1 MRVDGVRPDLPL
13 PDRQPSASP
22 VLLAARGRVFP
33 TRGYKGRASGL
44 GGDRGLARK
53 ARARQLPPLL
63 PVAVGA
69 RSVPGRSRS
78 LGRGWR
84 DGRYSRP
91 RRYPQPRRHLP
102 APRPGPPLPAT
113 SPAAPGRGRRS
124 TPGGGEAAAGP
135 PSPGLSSAMGRVAR
149 PPPRSPPAR
158 VPGDARGDW
167 GQSRP
172 SAGARGA
179 AACMRVCGARGR
191 GEAAGRCRTAARGL
205 VSFSAS
211 SLSTKS
217 RFRSVLFAGARKE

>member
-1 MRVDGVRPDLPL
+1 MRVDGVRPDLPQ

-53 ARARQLPPLL
+53 ARAQQLPPLL
-63 PVAVGA
+63 PVAVGV

-78 LGRGWR
+78 SGGGGGTDAAAALGGIRSPG
-84 DGRYSRP
+84 GISLLP
-91 RRYPQPRRHLP
+91 GPARRSWPP
-102 APRPGPPLPAT
+102 PPLPRA
-113 SPAAPGRGRRS
+113 G
-124 TPGGGEAAAGP
+124 AAARHGGAVRRQRVP
-135 PSPGLSSAMGRVAR
+135 PPRALSSAMRRVAR
-149 PPPRSPPAR
+149 PPPRSPPAGG
-158 VPGDARGDW
+158 PGGARGGC

-172 SAGARGA
+172 GAGARGA

-191 GEAAGRCRTAARGL
+191 GEAAGRCRTPAPGL
-205 VSFSAS
+205 VSFSAA
-211 SLSTKS
+211 SLSSKS